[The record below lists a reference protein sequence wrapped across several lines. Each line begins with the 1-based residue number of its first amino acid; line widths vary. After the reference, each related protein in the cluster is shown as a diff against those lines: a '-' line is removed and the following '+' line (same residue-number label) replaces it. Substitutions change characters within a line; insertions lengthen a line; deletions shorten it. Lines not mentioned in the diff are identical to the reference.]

1 MLSILRRWVCVVS
14 TALRTENTSTS
25 EPKDLPL
32 FADIPGVYSPD
43 TQWLDG
49 QSTNQPFFDQASR
62 MRDIVS
68 GIKNDLLDGAIEGCE
83 LVLSSQEPSPEIT
96 ALQRSLETH
105 PELWKAMISVQKY
118 GVLYLMSRSDARHYL
133 PVIQE
138 NAVEAA
144 QIADFLQQDA
154 IAIRI
159 LNYAVHEFVTGGKQ
173 CQVDKPPKL
182 VPPKALA
189 AVGERHV
196 AVRAADFPNPDG
208 KVIDNPNP
216 LYDLHD
222 FAHLSAAAL
231 SPELYGSKYFTDL
244 IKLSPSMTKLIRSP
258 GMKTGKGPKIS
269 DGMLFTE
276 LLTGIFTYEAEQS
289 HTYQTAV
296 DAMSRKLADYIL
308 GKCGLQ
314 HGSTQEMIKPSNPVT
329 PLELAVLAQN
339 KAYEHTTSEIE
350 QRIFTRGGNDDKRDI
365 LARMT
370 ATQRAEHLASSKAWM
385 YFEVRNTLK
394 HRAHKEAYRL
404 VAQEYIADGVEPE
417 LCRTILDNLTFNDFR
432 NGNRVN
438 LWSLILHWAQ

>member
-1 MLSILRRWVCVVS
+1 MLSILWRWVCMVS
-14 TALRTENTSTS
+14 TALRTENASTS
-25 EPKDLPL
+25 EPKELPL
-32 FADIPGVYSPD
+32 FADIPSFSPD

-49 QSTNQPFFDQASR
+49 KSTNQPFFDQASR

-68 GIKNDLLDGAIEGCE
+68 GIKNDLLDDAIEGCE
-83 LVLSSQEPSPEIT
+83 LVLSSQEPSPET
-96 ALQRSLETH
+96 AALRGSLETH

-118 GVLYLMSRSDARHYL
+118 GAIYLMSRSDARRYL

-154 IAIRI
+154 IGIRI
-159 LNYAVHEFVTGGKQ
+159 LNYTVHEFVTGGKH
-173 CQVDKPPKL
+173 CQADKPPML
-182 VPPKALA
+182 VPPNALA

-244 IKLSPSMTKLIRSP
+244 IKLPSGMTKLIRSP

-296 DAMSRKLADYIL
+296 DAMSRKLADYLL
-308 GKCGLQ
+308 GKCDLQ
-314 HGSTQEMIKPSNPVT
+314 HGSTHEMIKPSHPVT

-339 KAYEHTTSEIE
+339 KAYEHTASEIE
-350 QRIFTRGGNDDKRDI
+350 QRIFTRGGNDKRDI
-365 LARMT
+365 LAGMT
-370 ATQRAEHLASSKAWM
+370 AMQRAEHLASSKAWM

-404 VAQEYIADGVEPE
+404 VAQQYIADGVEPE

-432 NGNRVN
+432 KGNRVN
-438 LWSLILHWAQ
+438 LWSLILSRAQ